1 MKAFIQ
7 EKKSKVGHSV
17 CPCVCVCVERTKH
30 TFKWFD
36 LFLVNQITKLEKE
49 GRKTSTAIQGDL
61 TLGSVP
67 SVNMLPG

>member
-17 CPCVCVCVERTKH
+17 CPCVCVCRGLNK
-30 TFKWFD
+30 KWFD
-36 LFLVNQITKLEKE
+36 LFLVNQITKLEKK